1 MYDFLYMMMMMMMMQ
16 MMGRRVARTL
26 VGTVSMSAVIF

>member
-1 MYDFLYMMMMMMMMQ
+1 MYDFLYMMMMMMQ

-26 VGTVSMSAVIF
+26 VGTISMSAVIF